1 MIRSVQ
7 RRLLLVSL
15 ALTALPARAQAYP
28 SKPVTLVVPQ
38 SPGGTNDAVARIVAQ
53 ALSERL
59 GQSALVENRAGA
71 GGNIGAE
78 LVARAP
84 RDGYTLLL
92 TVGSTLSINPAL
104 YKKVGF
110 DPVKDFAPIAP
121 IGVVPNVLVVHPDF
135 PARDLA
141 EFLQVAKSH
150 QPPYQYASAGNGTI
164 NHLLGAMLNNAA
176 GLQLEHIPYKGIA
189 PAMTDVIGGQVPMAF
204 ASLPSCVEHV
214 RSGRLRALGVSS
226 PRRSAAAPEVPA
238 IAEVIPGFIGELW
251 IGLLGVA
258 GTPAPIIDRLA
269 EAMTHVV
276 ANPVLLDKFK
286 TIGVDPLSGG
296 PARLT
301 SILKDDIVR
310 WGPIVKASGAM
321 VD

>member
-1 MIRSVQ
+1 MKRLSQ
-7 RRLLLVSL
+7 RRLLLASA
-15 ALTALPARAQAYP
+15 ALLGLPVQAQAYP
-28 SKPVTLVVPQ
+28 SKPVTLIVPQ

-53 ALSERL
+53 ALTERL
-59 GQSALVENRAGA
+59 GQAALVENRPGA

-84 RDGYTLLL
+84 RDGYTLML

-104 YKKVGF
+104 YRKIAF
-110 DPVKDFAPIAP
+110 DPVKDFEPIAP

-135 PARDLA
+135 PAKNLA
-141 EFLQVAKSH
+141 EFLRVAKAH

-176 GLQLEHIPYKGIA
+176 GLQLVHIPYKGIA

-204 ASLPSCVEHV
+204 ASLPSCVEYI

-226 PRRSAAAPEVPA
+226 PRRSAAAPDVPA
-238 IAEVIPGFIGELW
+238 IGEALPGFAGELW
-251 IGLLGVA
+251 IGVLGVA
-258 GTPAPIIDRLA
+258 GTPAPIIQRLA
-269 EAMTHVV
+269 ADLTAVV
-276 ANPVLLDKFK
+276 ANPAVLEKFK
-286 TIGVDPLSGG
+286 AIGVEPLSGG
-296 PARLT
+296 PSALSR
-301 SILKDDIVR
+301 ILKDDIER
-310 WGPIVKASGAM
+310 WAPIVRKSGAV